1 MIRIILEQQP
11 KLHKP
16 CSSIY
21 GQSCK
26 GEKMVRLEK
35 QGDSFVMITGASK
48 KLDFDVLLVAISELQ
63 KPSPDKTKIK
73 EGLLY
78 LDESGQ
84 VDIRK
89 ELKTALQKA
98 FDYRGMTITDL

>member
-1 MIRIILEQQP
+1 
-11 KLHKP
+11 
-16 CSSIY
+16 
-21 GQSCK
+21 
-26 GEKMVRLEK
+26 MVRLEK
-35 QGDSFVMITGASK
+35 QGDSFVMITGASQ
-48 KLDFDVLLVAISELQ
+48 KLDTTVLINAITELQ

-78 LDESGQ
+78 LDESAQ

-98 FDYRGMTITDL
+98 LDNKGMTITDL